1 MPNPPQAAELPLA
14 PAPDRVSDPEFE
26 AFPEPRRP
34 GKRLT
39 LIALSVTAVVAVLLA
54 LSLRGEARYSLV
66 AGPPVDV
73 GNLASFK
80 PDPSQSNHWIRGAGS
95 LGTKG
100 AIRYSRPLEDDTF
113 RLAPVVGNPN
123 LWVEIRVPAGLE
135 GPHFVPPASF
145 VGRLV
150 PVSAAGL
157 RHSSLPDSVA
167 DVGEGSLP
175 SGAWLLIDGEAPP
188 STRWALG
195 LLALFVAFAAFNVW
209 GLVRLLRPIHD

>member
-1 MPNPPQAAELPLA
+1 MPSPPDVAELPLA

-39 LIALSVTAVVAVLLA
+39 LIALSVTAVVALLLA
-54 LSLRGEARYSLV
+54 LSLRGEALYSL
-66 AGPPVDV
+66 ASGPPEDV
-73 GNLASFK
+73 GNLARFQ
-80 PDPSQSNHWIRGAGS
+80 PDPSQSNRWIRGEGS
-95 LGTKG
+95 LGTRG
-100 AIRYSRPLEDDTF
+100 AIRYSRPLEDDTY
-113 RLAPVVGNPN
+113 RLAPVAGNPK
-123 LWVEIRVPAGLE
+123 LWVEVRVPAGLE

-150 PVSAAGL
+150 PVSRAGL

-167 DVGEGSLP
+167 DVGEASLP
-175 SGAWLLIDGEAPP
+175 GTAWLLIDGETPT

-195 LLALFVAFAAFNVW
+195 LLALFAAFTAFNVW
-209 GLVRLLRPIHD
+209 GLIRLLRPIRD

>member
-1 MPNPPQAAELPLA
+1 MPSPPDAAQLPLA

-26 AFPEPRRP
+26 AFPQPRRP

-39 LIALSVTAVVAVLLA
+39 LITLSVTAVVTFLLA
-54 LSLRGEARYSLV
+54 LSLRGEAAYSLED
-66 AGPPVDV
+66 GPPEDV
-73 GNLASFK
+73 GNLARFA
-80 PDPSQSNHWIRGAGS
+80 PDPSQSNEWIRGGGS

-150 PVSAAGL
+150 PVSKAGL

-175 SGAWLLIDGEAPP
+175 SGAWLLVDGEAPA

-195 LLALFVAFAAFNVW
+195 LLALFAAFAAFNVW
-209 GLVRLLRPIHD
+209 GLVRLLRPIRD